1 MGTGSGP
8 AKKDLIDPG
17 KISAWISLGSSVW
30 GILKGIASDS
40 SSVYG
45 PLDTI
50 FIYIVYLT
58 LFLYVCVGALF
69 GIGIGIVQL
78 FGSDA
83 LSNLSDIRLWI
94 LGILVL
100 VIMVPL
106 GTNAAT
112 EAVQSG
118 EMSTLG
124 LTMARF
130 LGVVLIFLA

>member
-17 KISAWISLGSSVW
+17 KISAWISLGSFIW

-58 LFLYVCVGALF
+58 LFLYQPARGL
-69 GIGIGIVQL
+69 
-78 FGSDA
+78 
-83 LSNLSDIRLWI
+83 R
-94 LGILVL
+94 
-100 VIMVPL
+100 
-106 GTNAAT
+106 
-112 EAVQSG
+112 G
-118 EMSTLG
+118 EEL
-124 LTMARF
+124 
-130 LGVVLIFLA
+130 